1 MLEILEWAQLLNV
14 KKLVAA
20 QNVSSLLLIL
30 YVISY
35 RISGKGCLLTAFILC
50 EFFANSQFSHHLD
63 DSMYYLADM
72 TFYAALYVY
81 AFYNKLNVNTMLG
94 CVIMILFDFGMA
106 LDAKIYPDDS
116 TLIYEYYTPINLSI
130 HLYLIST
137 LFRWSHIRRSMENIF
152 RAFAVF
158 FRVNDSFSFFW
169 YYVKKATL

>member
-14 KKLVAA
+14 KKLVVA

-81 AFYNKLNVNTMLG
+81 AFT
-94 CVIMILFDFGMA
+94 
-106 LDAKIYPDDS
+106 
-116 TLIYEYYTPINLSI
+116 IN
-130 HLYLIST
+130 
-137 LFRWSHIRRSMENIF
+137 
-152 RAFAVF
+152 
-158 FRVNDSFSFFW
+158 
-169 YYVKKATL
+169 

>member
-1 MLEILEWAQLLNV
+1 MLEILQWLELANV
-14 KKLVAA
+14 KKVVVA
-20 QNVSSLLLIL
+20 QSVSSLLLFL
-30 YVISY
+30 YAMSYMATKKGHLIAAFVICDFISY
-35 RISGKGCLLTAFILC
+35 SHL
-50 EFFANSQFSHHLD
+50 SHHLSN
-63 DSMYYLADM
+63 SMYYLVGVSVYM
-72 TFYAALYVY
+72 LLYFYSYT
-81 AFYNKLNVNTMLG
+81 NRLNVNTMLG